1 MIRIAWNRILKSL
14 GSYMAVD
21 IRVIPS
27 CLGVNQLDC
36 QFAAAAVY
44 FEPEV
49 SAFMIGLDFSQF
61 YIAGVFQGESVRSL
75 GTDFG
80 RLTPSPPLCF
90 LNTCVWCSTVA
101 LCQSLSARWML
112 PWSSQGSQHLEVEW
126 CRQQGTISWFISF
139 VISLDTLSIYISL
152 PDVTEK

>member
-1 MIRIAWNRILKSL
+1 M
-14 GSYMAVD
+14 D

-75 GTDFG
+75 GTDFV

-90 LNTCVWCSTVA
+90 LSTCVWCST
-101 LCQSLSARWML
+101 
-112 PWSSQGSQHLEVEW
+112 SSVPELICSIGCCLGHL
-126 CRQQGTISWFISF
+126 RA
-139 VISLDTLSIYISL
+139 LSIYRLSDAGNREPFL
-152 PDVTEK
+152 GLFHLL